1 LPDEPGSGAR
11 WQCQCGGWLLVDRIT
26 GRVTAI
32 PLPEF
37 DTHDSNASWY
47 RDYIAYCGFSDD
59 GKKLSTI
66 VVQLGRRKPVL
77 KKPLGE
83 TGEDTS
89 DSQCSPPG
97 WQRQPAR
104 VTFAPT
110 NGQKVM
116 FALRGRVVDLVED
129 EEEDESGSR

>member
-1 LPDEPGSGAR
+1 MQRAYRLNDSLPDEPGSGAR

-89 DSQCSPPG
+89 RFSMFSTRMAEATGASNVCTYKWTESDV
-97 WQRQPAR
+97 RPAG
-104 VTFAPT
+104 T
-110 NGQKVM
+110 
-116 FALRGRVVDLVED
+116 RGRF
-129 EEEDESGSR
+129 G

>member
-1 LPDEPGSGAR
+1 VQRAYRLNDSLPDEPGSGAR

-77 KKPLGE
+77 KKPPGE

-89 DSQCSPPG
+89 DSQMFSTRMAEATGASNVCTYKWTESDV
-97 WQRQPAR
+97 RPAG
-104 VTFAPT
+104 T
-110 NGQKVM
+110 
-116 FALRGRVVDLVED
+116 RGRF
-129 EEEDESGSR
+129 G